1 MDLKQLRY
9 FAAVAQQGSVS
20 AAARQLFMSQPPLST
35 QIRQLEEELGCRL
48 FNRDGRRFILTD
60 AGKLLYER
68 TQGLLGM
75 ADSMEKELRDFG
87 EGACGTLRLGA
98 VSSVCGL
105 DLSEWLAAFWKDYP
119 EVKVEISEQNTY
131 QLLDQLRGHQL
142 DLAIIRTPFLPDGL
156 QCRILR
162 QERMTAVGRRQAF
175 ERLLGRMPETL
186 TIQQLDKLP
195 LIIYRRWEPPLTE
208 RMREMGL
215 APAYFCICDDARTVV
230 SLAKTGMGI
239 GIVPDSSAHG
249 LGEGCASAEIIDP
262 KFQSAIVAAVCEG
275 AYLSVVA
282 KLFLEY
288 LPQPEIPL
296 AN

>member
-9 FAAVAQQGSVS
+9 FAAVAERGSVS

-35 QIRQLEEELGCRL
+35 QIRQLEEELGCHL

-75 ADSMEKELRDFG
+75 ADSMEKELRDFR

-98 VSSVCGL
+98 VSSICGM
-105 DLSEWLAAFWKDYP
+105 DLSEWLAAFWKNYP
-119 EVKVEISEQNTY
+119 EVRVEISEQNTY
-131 QLLDQLRGHQL
+131 QLLEQLRSHRL
-142 DLAIIRTPFLPDGL
+142 DLAIIRTPFLSDGL
-156 QCRILR
+156 QCHVLR
-162 QERMTAVGRRQAF
+162 QERMAAVGKRSAF
-175 ERLLGRMPETL
+175 ERILGKMPEKL
-186 TIQQLDKLP
+186 SIQQLENLP

-208 RMREMGL
+208 LMRENGL

-239 GIVPDSSAHG
+239 GIVPDSSAG
-249 LGEGCASAEIIDP
+249 DLGGEGQYVEIADP

-275 AYLSVVA
+275 AYLSSVA

-288 LPQPEIPL
+288 LPRPEMPS

>member
-9 FAAVAQQGSVS
+9 FAAVAEQGSVS

-35 QIRQLEEELGCRL
+35 QIRQLEEELGCHL

-75 ADSMEKELRDFG
+75 ADSMEKELRDFR

-98 VSSVCGL
+98 VSSICGM
-105 DLSEWLAAFWKDYP
+105 DLSEWLAAFWKNYP
-119 EVKVEISEQNTY
+119 EVRVEISEQNTY
-131 QLLDQLRGHQL
+131 QLLEQLRSHRL
-142 DLAIIRTPFLPDGL
+142 DLAIIRTPFLSDGL
-156 QCRILR
+156 QCRVLR
-162 QERMTAVGRRQAF
+162 QERMAAVGKRSAF
-175 ERLLGRMPETL
+175 ERILGKMPETL
-186 TIQQLDKLP
+186 SIQQLENLP

-208 RMREMGL
+208 LMREKGL
-215 APAYFCICDDARTVV
+215 VPTYFCICDDARTVV

-239 GIVPDSSAHG
+239 GIVPDSSAG
-249 LGEGCASAEIIDP
+249 ELGGECQCVEIVDP

-275 AYLSVVA
+275 AYLSSVA

-288 LPQPEIPL
+288 LPRPEMPS